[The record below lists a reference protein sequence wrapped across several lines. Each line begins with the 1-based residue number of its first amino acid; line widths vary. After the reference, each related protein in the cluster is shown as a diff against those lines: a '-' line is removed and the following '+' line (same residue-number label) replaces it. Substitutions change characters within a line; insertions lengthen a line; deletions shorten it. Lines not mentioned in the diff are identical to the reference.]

1 MKNKLGSSTI
11 GKIGKTMF
19 TSFINSAHILFGCRK
34 ILFGCR
40 KAILNGGEKLKHGLI
55 TLSPKFGSVPC
66 DWLEGYVSGVM
77 FPSWYMHHHELV
89 L

>member
-1 MKNKLGSSTI
+1 M
-11 GKIGKTMF
+11 
-19 TSFINSAHILFGCRK
+19 
-34 ILFGCR
+34 
-40 KAILNGGEKLKHGLI
+40 NGGEKLKHGLI
-55 TLSPKFGSVPC
+55 TLSPKFDSVPC